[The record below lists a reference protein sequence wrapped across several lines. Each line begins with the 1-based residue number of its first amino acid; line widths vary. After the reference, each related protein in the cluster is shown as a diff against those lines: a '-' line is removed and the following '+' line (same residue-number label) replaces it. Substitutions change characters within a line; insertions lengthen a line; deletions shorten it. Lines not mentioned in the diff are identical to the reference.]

1 MPIKVKIDEDL
12 PKAVT
17 QLLQARGVSA
27 EGVYEE
33 AMSGWKDPD
42 LWQVVQRETRF
53 KETFADKVVNKRLTF
68 NIGIWQPFSVHW
80 VNSFSNR
87 RHFIIYI
94 SG

>member
-33 AMSGWKDPD
+33 AMSG
-42 LWQVVQRETRF
+42 
-53 KETFADKVVNKRLTF
+53 
-68 NIGIWQPFSVHW
+68 
-80 VNSFSNR
+80 
-87 RHFIIYI
+87 
-94 SG
+94 